1 LQKVEVLEISE
12 EAKDWI
18 RWRTA
23 AKLFRLEVAEGRKE
37 DLEPM

>member
-1 LQKVEVLEISE
+1 LQKVEALEISE

-23 AKLFRLEVAEGRKE
+23 AKLFRLVPFSAA
-37 DLEPM
+37 